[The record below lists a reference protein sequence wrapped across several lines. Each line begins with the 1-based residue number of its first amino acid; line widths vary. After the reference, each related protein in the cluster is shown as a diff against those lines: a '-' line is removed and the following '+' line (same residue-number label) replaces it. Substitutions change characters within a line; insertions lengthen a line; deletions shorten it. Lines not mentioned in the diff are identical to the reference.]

1 MKHITLTALA
11 LLIFSLLSPMA
22 LASEKDEKD
31 KSPFAYS
38 GFSGGMMLHTGYVS
52 AGNICFNGAGSDYTT
67 VNMSGIPYGIGGALK
82 VNFGKYLRIG
92 SEGYV
97 STLNYAEN
105 HSYESIGWGG
115 ILADGVL
122 PLGKFMPFIGVTVG
136 GGGVKNITVLENT
149 TNDYQ
154 LDDRTTS
161 YRHYSFFALDPFVGM
176 EYALTERIHLVL
188 KADFLMNLSARQD
201 DFVRGPRIYAGFM
214 FCH

>member
-1 MKHITLTALA
+1 
-11 LLIFSLLSPMA
+11 
-22 LASEKDEKD
+22 
-31 KSPFAYS
+31 
-38 GFSGGMMLHTGYVS
+38 
-52 AGNICFNGAGSDYTT
+52 
-67 VNMSGIPYGIGGALK
+67 
-82 VNFGKYLRIG
+82 
-92 SEGYV
+92 
-97 STLNYAEN
+97 
-105 HSYESIGWGG
+105 
-115 ILADGVL
+115 
-122 PLGKFMPFIGVTVG
+122 MPFIGVTVG